1 MVDETGRVCYYVKV
15 KWLEELGLER
25 PRTVGRE
32 LDMKYENPLVEFF
45 GFPLDNTSDTALNY
59 RKAKICPFTLDSCI
73 KLSQKHEG
81 VRMGTCTAYY
91 AKKDV
96 PVIICPNRLKEGG
109 HRVLQEAS
117 SYCFPGKPE
126 LAVFDEL
133 QLRTKNSQHM
143 GNLDFLVA
151 EVKEQEGEIEVGDFI
166 GVELQAVNIT
176 GTLSDAYADA
186 MQNCGLEP
194 EWGFTGKY
202 KHSFNLLDTAKGLYT
217 QLLREGRLFT
227 YWTKYLVVALQDVFF
242 EDMSARFGL
251 ELKDR
256 KGAPGAYTVMQIY
269 TLKRKEDEQ
278 RYTLELS
285 RQLTIRNED
294 LLEAYQ
300 SVVEALPDLQEF
312 TQRVAR
318 RASSKKLFRAARGV

>member
-1 MVDETGRVCYYVKV
+1 MQ
-15 KWLEELGLER
+15 
-25 PRTVGRE
+25 
-32 LDMKYENPLVEFF
+32 YENPLVEFF
-45 GFPLDNTSDTALNY
+45 GFPLDNTSDTALSY
-59 RKAKICPFTLDSCI
+59 RKAKICPFTLDLCI
-73 KLSQKHEG
+73 KLSQKYEG
-81 VRMGTCTAYY
+81 VRVGTCTAYY

-96 PVIICPNRLKEGG
+96 PIIICPNRLKEAG
-109 HRVLQEAS
+109 HRVLRDAAA
-117 SYCFPGKPE
+117 YCFPGKPE
-126 LAVFDEL
+126 LAVFGEL
-133 QLRTKNSQHM
+133 KLKTRNSKHM

-151 EVKEQEGEIEVGDFI
+151 ETKEHEGKIEVRDFI

-186 MQNCGLEP
+186 MEKCGLKP
-194 EWGFTGKY
+194 EWGFTGTY

-217 QLLREGRLFT
+217 QVLREGRVFT
-227 YWTKYLVVALQDVFF
+227 YWRKYLVVAVQDVFF

-269 TLKRKEDEQ
+269 TLNRNEEEQ
-278 RYTLELS
+278 KYSLELS
-285 RQLTIRNED
+285 RQLTITNED

-312 TQRVAR
+312 TERVAT
-318 RASSKKLFRAARGV
+318 RASRNQIFRPAQGV